1 MYVDG
6 DTVAR
11 DNVPRDN
18 VPRDTVARGPP
29 TEEGNY
35 SARID
40 AGGFDHEED
49 DYQNNPPLY
58 DNI

>member
-1 MYVDG
+1 MSPLVLPAWLPWLP
-6 DTVAR
+6 TS
-11 DNVPRDN
+11 
-18 VPRDTVARGPP
+18 RDTVPRGPP
-29 TEEGNY
+29 PDEGNY
-35 SARID
+35 SARIE